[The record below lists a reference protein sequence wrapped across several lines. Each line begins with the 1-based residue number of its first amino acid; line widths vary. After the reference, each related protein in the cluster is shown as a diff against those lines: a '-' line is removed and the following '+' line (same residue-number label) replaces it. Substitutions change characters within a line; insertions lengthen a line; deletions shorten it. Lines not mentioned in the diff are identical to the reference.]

1 MKFFK
6 YLKEDRIENIL
17 IDNKIRFTQPKYF
30 NDLFDVNPTIRG
42 LNIRG
47 FINKIPDDIIDNI
60 SDEIY
65 KVCLEQ
71 KIFDKNDSSD
81 ELKKCLQS
89 LKNFNNDELQ
99 EDFLEKV
106 SNELLNKIN
115 NKIGILSL
123 TKRNDNLHMWTHY
136 ANEHKGFVV
145 EFDTNSEFF
154 NFPQE
159 VKYSLIRPS
168 LKIGKQLQKDVFF
181 TKGLDWEKEE
191 ELRIVKNLNEASEI
205 KEDIFLFQFP
215 KEFINAIYCGNK
227 MLDTNKNKI
236 LEIIKKDENL
246 KHIKVFDTKVP
257 KKDYELKFE
266 QIN

>member
-1 MKFFK
+1 MKLFK

-17 IDNKIRFTQPKYF
+17 VDNKIRFTQPKYF
-30 NDLFDVNPTIRG
+30 NDVFDVNPTIKG

-47 FINKIPDDIIDNI
+47 FINKIPDNCIDDI

-65 KVCLEQ
+65 KLFLEQ
-71 KIFDKNDSSD
+71 KIFDENDSAN

-89 LKNFNNDELQ
+89 LKDLSNDELQ
-99 EDFLEKV
+99 ENFSEKI
-106 SNELLNKIN
+106 SNELQNKIN

-136 ANEHKGFVV
+136 ANEHKGFVI
-145 EFDTNSEFF
+145 EFDTNNEFF

-159 VKYSLIRPS
+159 IKYSLLRPS
-168 LKIGKQLQKDVFF
+168 LKIGKQLKKDVFF
-181 TKGLDWEKEE
+181 TKGEDWIKEE
-191 ELRIVKNLNEASEI
+191 ELRIVKDLNEASEI
-205 KEDIFLFQFP
+205 KEDIFLFKFP

-246 KHIKVFDTKVP
+246 KYIKVFDTKVS
-257 KKDYELKFE
+257 KKDYKLEFE
-266 QIN
+266 QIS